1 MQAAAQAFPSEP
13 MARARGFAHVRE
25 LDGVRG
31 LAAAMVFLHHVC
43 FTTVPVGQWSVP
55 ILGLRSLAVWGS
67 YGVDLFFALS
77 GFLITSLL
85 LEARERPGYY
95 HDFYWKRALRI
106 LPLYLVCLLG
116 VLLFVPGSR
125 AFVLLSL
132 LFLSNFAHVLHIQG
146 DGPFWT
152 LAIEEQFYLLWPT
165 VVRRRAMDELRRWA
179 LAIGIGSV
187 GLRLIAAA
195 FGHHDYNF
203 TFFHCDGL
211 AWGAYVACWFAQR
224 EQRAA
229 SRWGIGMALVAGIL
243 LCVVPQ
249 FVVSPQSLASLR
261 AMAFAACARQ
271 TGVSLL
277 AAALIALLV
286 TRAGAPLFGVLR
298 RGVLPFFG
306 LISYAMY
313 MLHLYVLQAYDRLRG
328 PVVAGDTLAFAERFV
343 AISAGTLALC
353 LLSRHGLELPA
364 MSLRRFVLRRPA
376 PPPFDDQE
384 HHEEQE
390 QESAQPSGHR

>member
-1 MQAAAQAFPSEP
+1 MQAAAQAVPSEP
-13 MARARGFAHVRE
+13 MARARGFAYLRE

-43 FTTVPVGQWSVP
+43 FTTVPEGHWSPP
-55 ILGLRSLAVWGS
+55 ILWLRSMAAWGS

-85 LEARERPGYY
+85 LEARERPNYY
-95 HDFYWKRALRI
+95 RDFYWKRVLRI

-116 VLLFVPGSR
+116 VLLLVPGSR
-125 AFVLLSL
+125 DFVLLSL
-132 LFLSNFAHVLHIQG
+132 LFLSNFAHVFHIQG
-146 DGPFWT
+146 GGPFWT

-165 VVRRRAMDELRRWA
+165 VVRGRTIDALRRWA
-179 LAIGIGSV
+179 LAIGLGTV
-187 GLRLIAAA
+187 VLRLIAAA
-195 FGHHDYNF
+195 FGHRDYYF

-211 AWGAYVACWFAQR
+211 AWGAFVACWFAQR
-224 EQRAA
+224 EQHAA
-229 SRWGIGMALVAGIL
+229 SRWPIALALAAGML
-243 LCVVPQ
+243 LCAVPQ
-249 FVVSPQSLASLR
+249 PMMSAQPLASLR

-286 TRAGAPLFGVLR
+286 TRAGASAFGVLR

-313 MLHLYVLQAYDRLRG
+313 MLHPYVLGFYDRQRG
-328 PVVAGDTLAFAERFV
+328 LVVAGDTLAFAERFAAV
-343 AISAGTLALC
+343 SAGTLALC
-353 LLSRHGLELPA
+353 LLSRHVLELPA
-364 MSLRRFVLRRPA
+364 MSLRRFVLRRPEPA
-376 PPPFDDQE
+376 PFGGHDD
-384 HHEEQE
+384 HEEQE
-390 QESAQPSGHR
+390 PAQPLGHR